1 MQCCSF
7 CSIMKE
13 NIKYIIVCSFR
24 ISCILLFTYQMFFVC
39 LDSFINQK
47 PVTKTLKRRQE
58 KYPRPLI
65 CISAF
70 EFDYKAFE
78 EAPLN
83 ISFEEYRK
91 GQWKLGNLSE
101 EASFNQVAPKIYHL
115 IRNSS
120 IQL

>member
-1 MQCCSF
+1 M
-7 CSIMKE
+7 
-13 NIKYIIVCSFR
+13 
-24 ISCILLFTYQMFFVC
+24 
-39 LDSFINQK
+39 NQK

-70 EFDYKAFE
+70 EFEYNDFE
-78 EAPLN
+78 AQLN

-101 EASFNQVAPKIYHL
+101 EASFNKVAPKIYDL
-115 IRNSS
+115 IRNNS

>member
-1 MQCCSF
+1 
-7 CSIMKE
+7 
-13 NIKYIIVCSFR
+13 
-24 ISCILLFTYQMFFVC
+24 MFFVC

-70 EFDYKAFE
+70 EFEYNDFE
-78 EAPLN
+78 AQLN

-101 EASFNQVAPKIYHL
+101 EASFNKVAPKIYHL
-115 IRNSS
+115 IRNNS

>member
-1 MQCCSF
+1 
-7 CSIMKE
+7 
-13 NIKYIIVCSFR
+13 
-24 ISCILLFTYQMFFVC
+24 MFFVC

-91 GQWKLGNLSE
+91 GHWKIGNLSE

-115 IRNSS
+115 IRNNS
-120 IQL
+120 IQLKFNHDPHPPKKIIQGLFKIDF